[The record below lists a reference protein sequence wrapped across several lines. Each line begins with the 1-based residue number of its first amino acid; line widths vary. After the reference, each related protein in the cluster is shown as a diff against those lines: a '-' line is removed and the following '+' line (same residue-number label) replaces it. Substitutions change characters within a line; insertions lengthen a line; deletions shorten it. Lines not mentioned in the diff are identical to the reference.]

1 MSRPSR
7 AARRASLRPRPRAP
21 DPPADRLRLR
31 PWQVAAAL
39 AALHLVLALLI
50 AAPTPDDGG
59 DNAAYLALARSLL
72 EDGSYRELWDPAAR
86 PHTQYPPVWP
96 LVLAGAM
103 AAGIG
108 PWFGFKA
115 IAALFSAAAVAFAYL
130 WARRVSTSGV
140 ALGTGLL
147 LAVGMG
153 VVSHAGRELSD
164 VPFWTFTMLALWAF
178 ARWKPEGEARGAVIP
193 VLATAA
199 LVLAYLT
206 RAAALP
212 MLAAAAVSL
221 AWQRRW
227 RALAVVAAG
236 VGPAALLWALRR
248 RALGGD
254 GYGAYV
260 WYVDPYRPELG
271 SAGAGALVARV
282 GRNFVDYAH
291 DQLPFLLTGYRGG
304 GLAWVLGSAVVA
316 LAATGWAL
324 RLRDRRAGLAE
335 WWLPLYLG
343 LVLLWPA
350 EWAGERFLLPAL
362 PVLLVHAGEALGRI
376 AAWSPRPRLLVRGM
390 GVGAVGACLFV
401 SLGGIAI
408 ETGRVA
414 GCRAR
419 FGPLEPFPC
428 LRPGAADFLG
438 LARAVRGTLPAG
450 SAVVARKPT
459 LFWAES
465 GYPSRPFPYAGEP
478 DSLLRA
484 ARDAGARY
492 VVLDRFDNLAS
503 IHLVPAIAQ
512 RPQAFCVMASV
523 GETRATLLGIL
534 PGAEGMRNVRD
545 RPRNERVEMEF
556 DECPAEYW
564 AEGGR
569 GE

>member
-1 MSRPSR
+1 
-7 AARRASLRPRPRAP
+7 
-21 DPPADRLRLR
+21 
-31 PWQVAAAL
+31 VAAAL
-39 AALHLVLALLI
+39 AALHLLLALLI
-50 AAPTPDDGG
+50 APPTPDVGG

-96 LVLAGAM
+96 MVLAGAM

-108 PWFGFKA
+108 PWFGIKA

-147 LAVGMG
+147 LAGGMG

-178 ARWKPEGEARGAVIP
+178 ARWAPEAERRPAAVP
-193 VLATAA
+193 ALATAA
-199 LVLAYLT
+199 LLLAYLT
-206 RAAALP
+206 RSAALP
-212 MLAAAAVSL
+212 MLVAAAAWL
-221 AWQRRW
+221 AWHRRW
-227 RALAVVAAG
+227 RALGVFAAG

-248 RALGGD
+248 RALGGE
-254 GYGAYV
+254 GYGAYL

-271 SAGAGALVARV
+271 SAGAGALAARV
-282 GRNFVDYAH
+282 GGNLVDYAH
-291 DQLPFLLTGYRGG
+291 DHLPFLLTGYRGG
-304 GLAWVLGSAVVA
+304 APAWMLGSVVAA
-316 LAATGWAL
+316 LAASGWAL

-335 WWLPLYLG
+335 WWLPLYAG
-343 LVLLWPA
+343 LVLVWPA

-362 PVLLVHAGEALGRI
+362 PVVLVHAGEALGRI
-376 AAWSPRPRLLVRGM
+376 AAWAPRPRRVARGI
-390 GVGAVGACLFV
+390 GIAGVGACLFL
-401 SLGGIAI
+401 SLGGIVLEA
-408 ETGRVA
+408 GSVA

-438 LARAVRGTLPAG
+438 LARSVRGTLPAG

-465 GYPSRPFPYAGEP
+465 GYPSRPFPYVGEP
-478 DSLLRA
+478 DSLLRT
-484 ARDAGARY
+484 AREAGARY
-492 VVLDRFDNLAS
+492 VVVDRFDNVAG

-512 RPQAFCVMASV
+512 RPQAFCAMASF
-523 GETRATLLGIL
+523 GESRATLLGIL
-534 PGAEGMRNVRD
+534 PGAEAMPNVRE
-545 RPRNERVEMEF
+545 RPRNERVEMDF
-556 DECPAEYW
+556 DDCPAEYW
-564 AEGGR
+564 AQGAAPVR
-569 GE
+569 GP